1 MFGEVDWRRRSD
13 EEGKEKRVRNSDL
26 EDLQKNS
33 PQPLSRARTGG
44 LIRAAQP
51 KPTAPNSEPAS
62 HDPVELYANAS
73 VFVCCARRYS
83 LRRQEVLTVQGS
95 TGE

>member
-33 PQPLSRARTGG
+33 PQLLLGREREGYLGGAAVSPTPNLGARV
-44 LIRAAQP
+44 A
-51 KPTAPNSEPAS
+51 
-62 HDPVELYANAS
+62 
-73 VFVCCARRYS
+73 
-83 LRRQEVLTVQGS
+83 
-95 TGE
+95 